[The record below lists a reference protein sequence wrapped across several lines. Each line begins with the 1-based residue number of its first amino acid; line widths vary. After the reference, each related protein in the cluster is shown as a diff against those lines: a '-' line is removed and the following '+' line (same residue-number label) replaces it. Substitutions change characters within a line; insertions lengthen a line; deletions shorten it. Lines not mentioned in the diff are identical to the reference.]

1 MKCLNWR
8 LNFVNNFSM
17 LMRHLEIIEASIQ
30 SGQPDVYEH
39 LLEQLEEPNMY
50 ILFSSKIFTVFISD
64 LQEKYPYVLRTIFD
78 SFLLDGEQV
87 IYTILVNFF
96 DMRKDKILSLE
107 DEDLLYYLKGEMY
120 LDCLA
125 EKPLHEFLELN

>member
-1 MKCLNWR
+1 M
-8 LNFVNNFSM
+8 
-17 LMRHLEIIEASIQ
+17 
-30 SGQPDVYEH
+30 
-39 LLEQLEEPNMY
+39 
-50 ILFSSKIFTVFISD
+50 FIRD
-64 LQEKYPYVLRTIFD
+64 LQDNYPYVLRTIFD

-87 IYTILVNFF
+87 IYAILVAFF

-107 DEDLLYYLKGEMY
+107 DEDLFNYLKGEMY

>member
-1 MKCLNWR
+1 
-8 LNFVNNFSM
+8 
-17 LMRHLEIIEASIQ
+17 MRHLEIIEASIQ